1 MDQFYIICDLA
12 VIAYT
17 IYSWYWQAVIE
28 TKAKYRYSGIVWVII
43 ILIIGYS
50 FNYFAQPTLVTNVFI
65 AAIITMNVVD
75 GFSGFAKKRLVAAG
89 YFKRTIKY
97 TEIAQITLIS
107 VPTIGKPSVMAIF
120 QTKNRQAYSL
130 RFNKGVEEIIGILR
144 HYVEPGT
151 RIEVRQMM

>member
-1 MDQFYIICDLA
+1 MDQFYILCDLA
-12 VIAYT
+12 VIIYT
-17 IYSWYWQAVIE
+17 IYSWYWQAMIE

-43 ILIIGYS
+43 ILIVGYS
-50 FNYFAQPTLVTNVFI
+50 FNYFAQPTLVSNVFI
-65 AAIITMNVVD
+65 AAIITMSVID
-75 GFSGFAKKRLVAAG
+75 GFSGFAKKRLVTAG
-89 YFKRTIKY
+89 YFKRTLKY
-97 TEIAQITLIS
+97 SDIAQITLIS

-120 QTKNRQAYSL
+120 QTKTRQAYSL

>member
-1 MDQFYIICDLA
+1 MDQFYILCDLA
-12 VIAYT
+12 VIIYT
-17 IYSWYWQAVIE
+17 IYSWYWQAIIE

-50 FNYFAQPTLVTNVFI
+50 FNYFTQPTLVTNVFI
-65 AAIITMNVVD
+65 AAIITMSVVD
-75 GFSGFAKKRLVAAG
+75 GFSGFAKKRLVTAG
-89 YFKRTIKY
+89 YFKRTLKY
-97 TEIAQITLIS
+97 SEIAQITLIS

-120 QTKNRQAYSL
+120 QTKTRQAYSL

>member
-65 AAIITMNVVD
+65 AAIFTMSVVD
-75 GFSGFAKKRLVAAG
+75 GFSGFAK
-89 YFKRTIKY
+89 
-97 TEIAQITLIS
+97 
-107 VPTIGKPSVMAIF
+107 
-120 QTKNRQAYSL
+120 
-130 RFNKGVEEIIGILR
+130 
-144 HYVEPGT
+144 
-151 RIEVRQMM
+151 